1 MFNVYHKDNN
11 VIVENVRDF
20 EPRHVFECGQAFRWY
35 EEEDK
40 SYTGVACGKVIN
52 VKKEGNSL
60 IINNT
65 DIGDFNNIWLD
76 YFDLNRDYGDIK
88 ERLSEDDVLKEAI
101 KFGNGIRILKQDEWE
116 TLISFII
123 SANNRIPMIKKAI
136 KKISEK
142 WGKPITYNGNTYYS
156 FPGPEDLSSASEE
169 EIEGCNTGFR
179 AKYIRKVI
187 EIVLEGKIDLYG
199 LKDKS
204 YEEARESLMEL
215 PGVGPKVSDCVL
227 LFSMRHYKAF
237 PVDVWVK
244 RVMQYFYLTPDV
256 SLPKIE
262 KYAQDKYKDLAG
274 FAQQYLFYYAR
285 DMKGKEIV
293 V

>member
-1 MFNVYHKDNN
+1 
-11 VIVENVRDF
+11 
-20 EPRHVFECGQAFRWY
+20 
-35 EEEDK
+35 
-40 SYTGVACGKVIN
+40 
-52 VKKEGNSL
+52 
-60 IINNT
+60 
-65 DIGDFNNIWLD
+65 
-76 YFDLNRDYGDIK
+76 
-88 ERLSEDDVLKEAI
+88 
-101 KFGNGIRILKQDEWE
+101 
-116 TLISFII
+116 
-123 SANNRIPMIKKAI
+123 MIKRAI

-142 WGKPITYNGNTYYS
+142 WGKPISYNGNTYYT
-156 FPGPEDLSSASEE
+156 FPDPGDLSYASEE

-179 AKYIRKVI
+179 AKYIKKVI
-187 EIVLEGKIDLYG
+187 ETVLQGGIDLYN
-199 LKDKS
+199 LSNES
-204 YEEARESLMEL
+204 YEAAREKLKEL

-262 KYAQDKYKDLAG
+262 KYAQEKYGGLSG